1 MLILIPFIVLRI
13 QEEIQMATISLTRDI
28 KLTTADAEKILNS
41 KPSEPLQAL
50 LQSMKPTKSNAS
62 NKLIAQYLEK
72 Q

>member
-1 MLILIPFIVLRI
+1 
-13 QEEIQMATISLTRDI
+13 MATISLTRDI